1 MGVFEKIFGR
11 KPSEPTTGG
20 RRWYELINGYTPAWT
35 TWNGELYE
43 NELVS
48 ASIEARA
55 QHISKAEIIFQGS
68 AKSTLKTNL
77 KRSPNGWQTW
87 GQFLARTSTI
97 LDLHNSV
104 IIVPTLDDTGAVTG
118 IYPVLP
124 SISELVEYNGEPWLR
139 FRFANGRTGAMELS
153 KCGIMVKHQ
162 YKSDYF
168 GEPNT
173 ALDQTMKLIDIQN
186 QGITE
191 GVKNSGSFRFMATA
205 SNFTNGIDLTKERER
220 FTRDNL
226 TSGGGLLLFP
236 HTYKDIKQVNSTPFV
251 VDDKQMAQIQTRVFD
266 YFGTNEDVLQNKVVG
281 DSWSAF
287 YEGAVEP
294 FLIQFS
300 DVVSRMLFSP
310 RELTDGN
317 KVMATSNR
325 LQYMSMQDKI
335 RISEVAADRGLMTR
349 NEIRAIWNLPLL
361 PEDVGNE
368 LPIRGEYYAVGKE
381 TEDNGE

>member
-1 MGVFEKIFGR
+1 MGVFEKLFGR
-11 KPSEPTTGG
+11 RPEPVNG
-20 RRWYELINGYTPAWT
+20 RRWYELVNGYTPAWT

-55 QHISKAEIIFQGS
+55 THISKAEIAFQG
-68 AKSTLKTNL
+68 AARSTLKTNL

-104 IIVPTLDDTGAVTG
+104 IIVPTMDEFGNVNG

-124 SISELVEYNGEPWLR
+124 TISELVEYNGEPWLR
-139 FRFANGRTGAMELS
+139 FRFANGRTAAMELS

-162 YKSDYF
+162 YKSDHF

-173 ALDQTMKLIDIQN
+173 ALDNTMKLIDIQN

-191 GVKNSGSFRFMATA
+191 GVKNAASFRFMATA
-205 SNFTNGIDLTKERER
+205 SNFTNSSDLTRER
-220 FTRDNL
+220 AQFTKDNL

-236 HTYKDIKQVNSTPFV
+236 HTYKDIKQIDSKPFV
-251 VDDKQMAQIQTRVFD
+251 VDDKQMEQIQTRVFN
-266 YFGTNEDVLQNKVVG
+266 YYGVNQDVLQNKAYG
-281 DSWSAF
+281 DAWSAF

-300 DVVSRMLFSP
+300 DVVSKMLFTP
-310 RELTDGN
+310 RELADGN
-317 KVMATSNR
+317 RIMATSNR
-325 LQYMSMQDKI
+325 LQYMSTQDKAHV
-335 RISEVAADRGLMTR
+335 SEVMADRGLMTR
-349 NEIRAIWNLPLL
+349 NEIRSIWNLPML
-361 PEDVGNE
+361 PDDIGNE
-368 LPIRGEYYAVGKE
+368 LPIRGEYYAVGK
-381 TEDNGE
+381 DDSDGE